1 MGEQIKLLP
10 GIARLEAAWSQLRQL
25 TGRLLDRSV
34 KQLLDTLKLEVF

>member
-25 TGRLLDRSV
+25 TARLLDSV
-34 KQLLDTLKLEVF
+34 KQLLDTLKLEVL

>member
-25 TGRLLDRSV
+25 TGRSLDSV
-34 KQLLDTLKLEVF
+34 KQLLDTLKLEVL

>member
-25 TGRLLDRSV
+25 TGRLLDSV
-34 KQLLDTLKLEVF
+34 TQLLDTLKLEVL

>member
-25 TGRLLDRSV
+25 TGRLLDSV
-34 KQLLDTLKLEVF
+34 IQLLDALKLEKL